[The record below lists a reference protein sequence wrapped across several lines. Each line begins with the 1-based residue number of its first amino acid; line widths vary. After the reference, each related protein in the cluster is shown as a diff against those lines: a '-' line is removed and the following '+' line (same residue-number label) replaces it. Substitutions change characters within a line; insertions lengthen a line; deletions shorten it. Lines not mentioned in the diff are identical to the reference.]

1 MADLIKPRSI
11 SRSKRL
17 SRRMSGSKAQRK
29 RLLAV
34 LPHRNA
40 ESRLAG
46 PPHPENSSRPLL
58 IGMFVMVF
66 ALLLI
71 AFLFVV
77 APDVSAATI
86 NVLLG
91 MLALG
96 TVALAWVFALSC
108 AVRRA
113 VFRDAR
119 AAFLGVGIVLVGGLV
134 PTTQMLALPFLRQ
147 RLVLPT
153 NIEALGTAGHLVG
166 YLLLAVL
173 TITPEL
179 ATEIKG
185 WTVIVGS
192 TVAVTI
198 VWLLLDL
205 LPSVVRHVS
214 VLAPSPL
221 AFSHNVAPALVIG
234 FAWLTLGIVQIVGGI
249 RGRSSLNL
257 WLGNTM
263 LAWAMS
269 YLFVPLWGLSM
280 TWAAV
285 TGAFELLAMLFAIA
299 GIDFELEVSFQGLMQ
314 ELLDS
319 LVSTRLLS
327 ANREIETGFS
337 RKRMHDIHN
346 ILFSVEG
353 ATSLLQ
359 KQTSLT
365 TSQRKVVSNMLT
377 SQLAYLQELIE
388 TPLLAVAS
396 TLESVWIGAQTGID
410 IMKYQIPGCTPSEL
424 CDKRLAGSTEDNFRA
439 IRLVLNHMIK
449 LSNEGSLSVEFRD
462 LDSHISITIT
472 APPSETNND
481 KHPDPGDDLLELYAS
496 DLLLRRSGGKVTQR
510 ATPTGNEVQILLPV
524 FTDSNPN
531 IGPEKTESPAGH
543 DLAAYRGLQD
553 RNGMLEKSTDL
564 QVQTIHKFSKRR
576 TATNEVDSHKFR
588 AG

>member
-1 MADLIKPRSI
+1 MADFIKPRSVF
-11 SRSKRL
+11 RSERL
-17 SRRMSGSKAQRK
+17 SGRMSGSEVQR
-29 RLLAV
+29 RHLLTL

-40 ESRLAG
+40 ERRLATSL
-46 PPHPENSSRPLL
+46 HPESSSRPLL
-58 IGMFVMVF
+58 IGIFVMIF
-66 ALLLI
+66 ALLLM

-108 AVRRA
+108 AVRKA

-119 AAFLGVGIVLVGGLV
+119 AAFLGVGVVLVGGLV
-134 PTTQMLALPFLRQ
+134 PTTQMLALPLLRQ
-147 RLVLPT
+147 QLVMPT
-153 NIEALGTAGHLVG
+153 SIEALGTAGHLVG

-173 TITPEL
+173 TIMPEF
-179 ATEIKG
+179 AAEIKG
-185 WTVIVGS
+185 WSVIVGS
-192 TVAVTI
+192 AVAVA
-198 VWLLLDL
+198 VLWLPLDM
-205 LPSVVRHVS
+205 LPSVVQHVS
-214 VLAPSPL
+214 VLAPSPV

-234 FAWLTLGIVQIVGGI
+234 VAWLTLGVVQIVGGI

-263 LAWAMS
+263 LAWALS
-269 YLFVPLWGLSM
+269 YLFIPLWGLNV

-299 GIDFELEVSFQGLMQ
+299 GIDFELEVSFQGVVQ

-327 ANREIETGFS
+327 ANREIEIGFS
-337 RKRMHDIHN
+337 RKRVHDIHN

-365 TSQRKVVSNMLT
+365 ASQRKVVSNMLT

-396 TLESVWIGAQTGID
+396 TLESVWTGAQTGID
-410 IMKYQIPGCTPSEL
+410 IMKYQIPGCAPSEL

-439 IRLVLNHMIK
+439 IRLVLNHMIQ
-449 LSNEGSLSVEFRD
+449 LSDEGSISVEFHD
-462 LDSHISITIT
+462 LGSHISITIS
-472 APPSETNND
+472 APPSDAKND
-481 KHPDPGDDLLELYAS
+481 ARPDPGGDPLELYAS
-496 DLLLRRSGGKVTQR
+496 DLLLSRTGGKVAQR
-510 ATPTGNEVQILLPV
+510 TTLTRNEVQILLPV
-524 FTDSNPN
+524 FTDSTPN
-531 IGPEKTESPAGH
+531 NGPERSENPAGN
-543 DLAAYRGLQD
+543 DLASYQHSQDLDGALEERSELQA
-553 RNGMLEKSTDL
+553 
-564 QVQTIHKFSKRR
+564 QTIHKFSKRR
-576 TATNEVDSHKFR
+576 TATSEDDSHSFR